1 MARPV
6 NRQRSRIGLSTERC
20 RQRHAEIAEAVR
32 AGATAKQT
40 AARFGVSAATVC
52 RSCQQRGVP
61 LGAGRYVLLAERRR
75 DIAHA
80 VAKGTSAP
88 EAAARFGVSEDLV
101 RRSCREHGVVAPD
114 RLDRKR
120 AASLKARRSVAAKRG
135 ATRAKRPPRNAS
147 EWYRPKGTVS
157 PRTAAIRRRLV
168 TTDETFAQ
176 IGRRFGVPRQWV
188 QEVLKRMTEEG
199 R

>member
-52 RSCQQRGVP
+52 RSCQQHGVP
-61 LGAGRYVLLAERRR
+61 LRAGRYLPLAERRR
-75 DIAHA
+75 DIAAA
-80 VAKGTSAP
+80 VSKGRTIE
-88 EAAARFGVSEDLV
+88 EAARGFAVSEGLV

-120 AASLKARRSVAAKRG
+120 AVAEGQADRRGQTRGDAGQAA
-135 ATRAKRPPRNAS
+135 
-147 EWYRPKGTVS
+147 
-157 PRTAAIRRRLV
+157 AA
-168 TTDETFAQ
+168 
-176 IGRRFGVPRQWV
+176 
-188 QEVLKRMTEEG
+188 
-199 R
+199 